1 MRYILNNNH
10 LKVIISDLGATLVS
24 FIDLN
29 SGVDMV
35 LGYENDED
43 ELSTNSSFI
52 KEVFSDNFEEA
63 FKEINSIKNK
73 YNYIGMDTEF
83 PGIVYNIKPITKDFY
98 YKTMKTNVNGT
109 KLIQL
114 GISFSNKN
122 GEFPEKY
129 KYHTWQFN
137 FLFDKEK

>member
-1 MRYILNNNH
+1 MESINNASFEESQEEYKKIKSKSLSSSLSTDSDSASSGSNH
-10 LKVIISDLGATLVS
+10 KES
-24 FIDLN
+24 FDE
-29 SGVDMV
+29 
-35 LGYENDED
+35 YENDED

-52 KEVFSDNFEEA
+52 KEVYSDNFEEA

-83 PGIVYNIKPITKDFY
+83 PGVVYNLKPITKDFY

-129 KYHTWQFN
+129 K
-137 FLFDKEK
+137 